1 MHGLAPSCDGLLDRD
16 TDRHLP
22 GVLLPTAGPRP
33 PGVPGPPW
41 RQVWVRAAVTQGT
54 EPRSALEV
62 GEWALEPVLGNPQEM
77 ALSLTLA
84 DASCVTF
91 VLQAHDMQD
100 IAAALRRLQPRG
112 W

>member
-1 MHGLAPSCDGLLDRD
+1 MHGPALSRDGLPDRD
-16 TDRHLP
+16 VDLNLP
-22 GVLLPTAGPRP
+22 GALRLDAEQGS
-33 PGVPGPPW
+33 PGWPGPPS

-62 GEWALEPVLGNPQEM
+62 GEWALEPVLGNPHEM

-91 VLQAHDMQD
+91 VLQAHDVKD
-100 IAAALRRLQPRG
+100 IAAALGHLHTGG

>member
-1 MHGLAPSCDGLLDRD
+1 MHGLAPSCDGRLDRD
-16 TDRHLP
+16 TDLHLP
-22 GVLLPTAGPRP
+22 GALLPDAAQHLPDE
-33 PGVPGPPW
+33 PGPLS

-100 IAAALRRLQPRG
+100 IAAALGQLQTRG